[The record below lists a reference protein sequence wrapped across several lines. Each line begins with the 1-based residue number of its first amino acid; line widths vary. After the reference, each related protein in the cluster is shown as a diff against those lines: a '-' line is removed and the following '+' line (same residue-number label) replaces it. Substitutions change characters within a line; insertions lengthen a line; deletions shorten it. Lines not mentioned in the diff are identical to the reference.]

1 MRKMALM
8 LTAAVLMSSS
18 VTVFA
23 QPNAAEKDECLLA
36 SKNCMNQVDDI
47 HKRIHRLQKEIKKGK
62 RVYSSEDL
70 RKLHKKLTE
79 TQDLLDS
86 LEKPGR

>member
-8 LTAAVLMSSS
+8 LTAAIFMSSS
-18 VTVFA
+18 ITAFA
-23 QPNAAEKDECLLA
+23 QPNAAEQDECLLA

-47 HKRIHRLQKEIKKGK
+47 YKRMHKLEREIKKGDK
-62 RVYSSEDL
+62 VYSPEDL
-70 RKLHKKLTE
+70 RKLEKKLTE
-79 TQDLLDS
+79 TQQLLDN